1 MSIENLW
8 KSQKQVTKKWDC
20 SVKKWER
27 AKLMN
32 KAYNYM
38 VWLRRQEKKLMNQ
51 ISNFEELERGRSL
64 NINKY
69 RG

>member
-1 MSIENLW
+1 
-8 KSQKQVTKKWDC
+8 
-20 SVKKWER
+20 
-27 AKLMN
+27 MN

-38 VWLRRQEKKLMNQ
+38 VWLRRQLKKLMNQ
-51 ISNFEELERGRSL
+51 ISNFEELERERSL